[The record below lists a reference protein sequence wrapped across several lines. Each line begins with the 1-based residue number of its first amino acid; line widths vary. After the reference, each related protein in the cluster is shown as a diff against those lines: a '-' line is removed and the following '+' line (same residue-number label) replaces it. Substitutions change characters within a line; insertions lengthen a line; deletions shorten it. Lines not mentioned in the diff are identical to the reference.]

1 LSWLPNWGEKMH
13 LTGIDL
19 LFWAAGFV
27 AHVVLLMILWIRHR
41 AATFPF
47 FTTLIASYIVRTV
60 VLYFTALADS
70 KHAYLVAYLT
80 LGSIDLTLQLC
91 VVYEMASHVFRPLGN
106 WAPDARSKLA
116 WIALVCIAIA
126 AGLTWLSAIP
136 PVHTLLRTI
145 LIRGNFFS
153 AVLMTELF
161 AGMVALS
168 VTIRLPWKT
177 HAARIAQGLG
187 FYSFVCILIEAGHSY
202 FGIDHS
208 VRIAANFTYFRML
221 TYMICAGY
229 WIVMLWLDAPVPKAL
244 PKKMKEQLLTLQ
256 RLVEADLQ
264 RIRTL
269 GEK

>member
-1 LSWLPNWGEKMH
+1 MH

-27 AHVVLLMILWIRHR
+27 ANVVLLVVLWVRHR

-47 FTTLIASYIVRTV
+47 FTLLIANNVIGAV
-60 VLYFTALADS
+60 VLYFVVLMGS
-70 KHAYLVAYLT
+70 KHAYLIAYLS
-80 LGSIDLTLQLC
+80 LASLDLILQLC
-91 VVYEMASHVFRPLGN
+91 VVYEMASHVFRPLGY
-106 WAPDARSKLA
+106 WAPDARVRLA
-116 WIALVCIAIA
+116 LIVLASIAIG

-136 PVHTLLRTI
+136 PAHTLLRTI
-145 LIRGNFFS
+145 LIRGDFFS

-168 VTIRLPWKT
+168 ATIRLPWRT

-202 FGIDHS
+202 LGIDHNI
-208 VRIAANFTYFRML
+208 RISADLTYFRML
-221 TYMICAGY
+221 TYLVCAGY

-244 PKKMKEQLLTLQ
+244 PKEMERHLLALQRQVEAYLQ
-256 RLVEADLQ
+256 RL
-264 RIRTL
+264 RTL
-269 GEK
+269 RG

>member
-1 LSWLPNWGEKMH
+1 MH

-19 LFWAAGFV
+19 LFWVAGFV
-27 AHVVLLMILWIRHR
+27 AHVVLLLVLWVRRR

-47 FTTLIASYIVRTV
+47 FTILIASYVMRTV
-60 VLYFTALADS
+60 VLYFIALAGS
-70 KHAYLVAYLT
+70 KHAYLVAYLS
-80 LGSIDLTLQLC
+80 LGSVDLTLQLC

-106 WAPDARSKLA
+106 WAPDARVRLGWIVLA
-116 WIALVCIAIA
+116 SIAIA

-136 PVHTLLRTI
+136 LAHTLLRTI

-161 AGMVALS
+161 AGLIALS
-168 VTIRLPWKT
+168 ATIRLPWKT

-202 FGIDHS
+202 FGIDQS
-208 VRIAANFTYFRML
+208 IRISADLTYFRML

-229 WIVMLWLDAPVPKAL
+229 WIVMLWLPAPVPKPL
-244 PKKMKEQLLTLQ
+244 PKKMEEQLLTLKKQ
-256 RLVEADLQ
+256 VDADLQ

-269 GEK
+269 RD